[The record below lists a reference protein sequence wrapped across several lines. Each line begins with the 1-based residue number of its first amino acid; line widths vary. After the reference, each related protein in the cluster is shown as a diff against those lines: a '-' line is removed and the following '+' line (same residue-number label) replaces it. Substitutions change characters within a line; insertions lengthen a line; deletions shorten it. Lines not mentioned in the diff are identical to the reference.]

1 MEQRTE
7 NKQQEVD
14 VISSVTISPFSF
26 SDSETP
32 SLVLV
37 ILILVRPDCT
47 YFS

>member
-7 NKQQEVD
+7 NKQQKVD
-14 VISSVTISPFSF
+14 VVSCVTINPVSF
-26 SDSETP
+26 SGSKTHSFMP
-32 SLVLV
+32 G